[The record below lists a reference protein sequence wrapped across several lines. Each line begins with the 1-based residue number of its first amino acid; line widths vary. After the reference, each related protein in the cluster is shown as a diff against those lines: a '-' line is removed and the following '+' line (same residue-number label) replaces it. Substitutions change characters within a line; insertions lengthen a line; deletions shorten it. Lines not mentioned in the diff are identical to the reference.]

1 MFCETSFELTVS
13 IACCGSMQ
21 DGVNWLAF
29 LARYQLHG
37 ILCDDMGLGK
47 TLQALCI
54 LASDHYRRTQT
65 SQVWLLLLK
74 YSHRLEVSYR
84 HGVAAVIYSDA
95 TLGNVYALH
104 WSND

>member
-1 MFCETSFELTVS
+1 
-13 IACCGSMQ
+13 MQ

-54 LASDHYRRTQT
+54 LASDHYQRTRT
-65 SQVWLLLLK
+65 FQVWLLCF
-74 YSHRLEVSYR
+74 
-84 HGVAAVIYSDA
+84 
-95 TLGNVYALH
+95 
-104 WSND
+104 